1 MFFLTNMGFPT
12 WEKFPHFPVFF
23 WQRLLGSWIIKGFHR
38 KRENLLHAIQYIF
51 EGPLLRLVIVT
62 EMYCLLDLKASLILH
77 TKTHCL

>member
-51 EGPLLRLVIVT
+51 EGPLLRLVMAIVT
-62 EMYCLLDLKASLILH
+62 DLKADLISLQ
-77 TKTHCL
+77 TTHCL